1 MRTRRFLVS
10 LVLAVSFVACSPSVK
25 TVNPERRKT
34 VIFDLESRVV
44 TPDLWNPFVPG
55 SRSDQG
61 LQQAMI
67 EPLFMLNTENNE
79 IESWLALSMT
89 ANESLDVWTLRLR
102 PNVTW
107 SDGEPF
113 NADDVV
119 FTVEMLLAN
128 SPTLL
133 FSAAL
138 QQWIERAETIDD
150 LTVRFVLK
158 NPNPRF
164 QLDYW
169 SVKIYNSVYIVP
181 EHIWRGKDPL
191 TFKNYDPAKGWPVF
205 TGPYKLDSF
214 SETEFVLVRDNN
226 WWGARAGWK
235 PLPKPEKLVWVW
247 YGPEETRTA
256 AMADDEL
263 DCLCDISLG
272 AFQALG
278 YRKENVFTW
287 TDEPPYAWV
296 DPCARTLEF
305 NNTRAPWND
314 KDMRWAINFAIDRD
328 VIVAVAY
335 EGTTLA
341 SRSIFPAYAPL
352 NRYVD
357 LLDKKGLYEKYPVMK
372 HDPALAKQIIES
384 KGYRL
389 NGNGYYEK
397 DGKVLNLVITT
408 HEAYIEK
415 QRIAQVL
422 VEQLQAVGIN
432 ATHRNEAGGTWFDK
446 YQYGNFESQMG
457 WMACGSINEPWSSLD
472 TFNGKWVLP
481 VGERA
486 QFNGWRWKNDAYS
499 ALVDEM
505 GRLPLGD
512 PKTNDLFVSAM
523 EIWLSELPII
533 PITQAKKLL
542 PFDETYWSG
551 WPRSTNTYMHPCTWW
566 QSTHKMI
573 HNLQP
578 VPEDPRQTPEDKE

>member
-1 MRTRRFLVS
+1 MRTRCFLVS
-10 LVLAVSFVACSPSVK
+10 LVLAASFVACSPSVR
-25 TVNPERRKT
+25 TVDPERRKT

-55 SRSDQG
+55 ARQDQG
-61 LQQAMI
+61 LHQAMI

-79 IESWLALSMT
+79 VEPWLALSMT
-89 ANESLDVWTLRLR
+89 ANDSLDVWTLRLR

-128 SPTLL
+128 SPSLL

-138 QQWIERAETIDD
+138 QEWIERAEKIDG

-158 NPNPRF
+158 KPNPRF

-278 YRKENVFTW
+278 YRKKNVFTW

-305 NNTRAPWND
+305 NHTRPPWND

-397 DGKVLNLVITT
+397 DGTVLSLVITT

-422 VEQLQAVGIN
+422 VEQFQGIGIN
-432 ATHRNEAGGTWFDK
+432 ATHRNEAGGTWFDN
-446 YQYGNFESQMG
+446 YQFGNFESQMG

-472 TFNGKWVLP
+472 TFNSKWVLP

-505 GRLPLGD
+505 GRLPLDD
-512 PKTNDLFVSAM
+512 PRINDLFVSAM

-573 HNLQP
+573 HNLRP
-578 VPEDPRQTPEDKE
+578 VPENAQQTPEDKK